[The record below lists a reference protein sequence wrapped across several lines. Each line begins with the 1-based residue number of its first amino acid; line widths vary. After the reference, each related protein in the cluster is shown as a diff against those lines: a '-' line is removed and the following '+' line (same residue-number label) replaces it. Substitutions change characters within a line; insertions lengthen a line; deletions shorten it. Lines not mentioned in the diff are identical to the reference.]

1 MNSNP
6 LTEKEKQIV
15 EKNGGKMIFS
25 PGDFVMSSTKLITES
40 KIDLKYEKLKALMD
54 VEKINFGDLKKILNS
69 LQDIKV
75 HVVGD
80 TIVDTIINVM

>member
-1 MNSNP
+1 
-6 LTEKEKQIV
+6 
-15 EKNGGKMIFS
+15 MIFS

-69 LQDIKV
+69 LQDIKYMLLE
-75 HVVGD
+75 
-80 TIVDTIINVM
+80 TQS